1 LRYRVRWGPVD
12 RTDRAEK
19 HDVART
25 RLGSAFQQQDRAT
38 MIHSLVLGII
48 PERGICCRV
57 NDDIDTPDQVMPSGS
72 LKVTM
77 NPTDA
82 AIFRRRRAAYSAS
95 AEAEDEFNGRTFQQL
110 DQ

>member
-1 LRYRVRWGPVD
+1 
-12 RTDRAEK
+12 
-19 HDVART
+19 
-25 RLGSAFQQQDRAT
+25 

-57 NDDIDTPDQVMPSGS
+57 NDDIDTPDQVMPSGI

>member
-1 LRYRVRWGPVD
+1 
-12 RTDRAEK
+12 
-19 HDVART
+19 
-25 RLGSAFQQQDRAT
+25 
-38 MIHSLVLGII
+38 M
-48 PERGICCRV
+48 
-57 NDDIDTPDQVMPSGS
+57 NDDIDTPDQVMPSGI